1 MKINSDALRA
11 IHLAQKLREDFV
23 AGDYVQTEELH
34 KIFAAHGL
42 TFTYDQN
49 VSRYCVNKTET
60 GVMVRI
66 PRRTGGNQ
74 DRLYLSQILGAWV
87 IYGRA
92 ESKPFEG
99 IDEQSCRTVAAFA
112 AEFLMPRDRFVKCVE
127 YFGHDIERIAK
138 HFGVSKAAAR
148 VRIAALRI
156 KTPQMPEQARR
167 EAWRCIRWLVA
178 VWVLILVV
186 GTWAAIEI
194 FG

>member
-1 MKINSDALRA
+1 MRINSDALRA

-49 VSRYCVNKTET
+49 VSRYSVDKTES

-66 PRRTGGNQ
+66 PLRTGGDQ

-87 IYGRA
+87 IYGMA
-92 ESKPFEG
+92 ETFPLDVLNIEKCKVV
-99 IDEQSCRTVAAFA
+99 IAFA
-112 AEFLMPRDRFVKCVE
+112 AEFLMPKDRFTRYAKENGYDVE
-127 YFGHDIERIAK
+127 KIAS
-138 HFGVSKAAAR
+138 HFGVSKASAG

-156 KTPQMPEQARR
+156 VMPQMPEQARR

-178 VWVLILVV
+178 VWALILVV